1 MIVLTLFLVF
11 CGLVLLFGGGELLT
25 RGAVSLAQA
34 LGMSQLLIGLTVVA
48 AATSMP
54 ELVVA
59 LAAALEGAP
68 DIAIGNVVGSNT
80 ANIMLILGIATVICP
95 MAAYPHQ
102 VTRDGLAMVGA
113 TALFIV
119 VALTGVIGRLEGLGL
134 LVMLGLY
141 LAYSY
146 YNDRSRRRARD
157 EAEVASAASAPCD
170 SLPKCGF
177 LILLGVVLLVIG
189 SKLLVDGALDLAR
202 EAGVSEAVIGLTLV
216 AVGTS
221 LPELATG
228 IVASYRRHPEVAL
241 GNVLGS
247 NVFNLLAIIGIVT
260 VIKPLQVAPEILSF
274 DLWVM
279 AAVTLLLL
287 GLLYIGRPIGR
298 WHGLC
303 FLLAYGAY
311 MVMLFVRG

>member
-1 MIVLTLFLVF
+1 M
-11 CGLVLLFGGGELLT
+11 
-25 RGAVSLAQA
+25 
-34 LGMSQLLIGLTVVA
+34 
-48 AATSMP
+48 
-54 ELVVA
+54 
-59 LAAALEGAP
+59 
-68 DIAIGNVVGSNT
+68 
-80 ANIMLILGIATVICP
+80 
-95 MAAYPHQ
+95 
-102 VTRDGLAMVGA
+102 
-113 TALFIV
+113 
-119 VALTGVIGRLEGLGL
+119 
-134 LVMLGLY
+134 
-141 LAYSY
+141 
-146 YNDRSRRRARD
+146 
-157 EAEVASAASAPCD
+157 
-170 SLPKCGF
+170 
-177 LILLGVVLLVIG
+177 
-189 SKLLVDGALDLAR
+189 
-202 EAGVSEAVIGLTLV
+202 IGLTLV

-260 VIKPLQVAPEILSF
+260 FIKPLQVAPEILSF